1 MPYLVET
8 RTSTETIRSILDI
21 HCKDKFTDE
30 EVERAE
36 RLDVIGSAFSDRTGG
51 DWCEYRLV
59 FSETEVKAHRVAGY

>member
-8 RTSTETIRSILDI
+8 RTSTETIRSILNI
-21 HCKDKFTDE
+21 HCKGKFTDE
-30 EVERAE
+30 EVARAE
-36 RLDVIGSAFSDRTGG
+36 RLDVLGSAFSDPGD